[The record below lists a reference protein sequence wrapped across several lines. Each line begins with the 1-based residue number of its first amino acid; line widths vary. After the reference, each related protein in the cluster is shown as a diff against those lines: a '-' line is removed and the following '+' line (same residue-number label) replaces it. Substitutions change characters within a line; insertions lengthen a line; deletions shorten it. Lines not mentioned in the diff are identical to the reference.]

1 MKCKYEI
8 RCKRKNLTLVYFIK
22 RKIID
27 EIQCITVIK
36 IFMINV
42 LFLISC
48 WLSLP
53 LRQSYVDGRF
63 YSKSLRET
71 R

>member
-1 MKCKYEI
+1 MKLDVKE
-8 RCKRKNLTLVYFIK
+8 KNLTLVYFIK

-48 WLSLP
+48 WLSLH
-53 LRQSYVDGRF
+53 
-63 YSKSLRET
+63 
-71 R
+71 